1 MASLRDAIE
10 CAAGLLPGGDGPAA
24 LRCGEI
30 MTNGEAGCRITPYA
44 RLSGVMMAS
53 GAAAGLL
60 SILDEL
66 IALLRSSD
74 ETQWSA
80 WLEKDRRLIAN
91 GDFYG
96 VEHLLRTFGGMGSF
110 SDVELAEAIK
120 DAKLDILRGALYDCA
135 ASLKKARDRT

>member
-1 MASLRDAIE
+1 
-10 CAAGLLPGGDGPAA
+10 
-24 LRCGEI
+24 
-30 MTNGEAGCRITPYA
+30 MTNGEAKCRITPYA

-66 IALLRSSD
+66 VALLRSSD
-74 ETQWSA
+74 EMPWSA

-96 VEHLLRTFGGMGSF
+96 ADHLLRAFGGMGSF
-110 SDVELAEAIK
+110 SDVALGEPIR
-120 DAKLDILRGALYDCA
+120 DAKLEIPRGALYDCA